1 MSFRRRVALASATA
15 VAVAVLLASALTY
28 FLSAHQ
34 LRAQVDAQVSS
45 RAANLRLAPTSASVL
60 ARQRLE
66 RLLTAPDNDR
76 APAKPA
82 GSTANPIPNSSPRPN
97 QVRGY
102 QQLVAANGN
111 VIFRST
117 PNLTLPVDART
128 RALANGRGV
137 RYFSDAHVKGIH
149 LRILSEHV
157 AGGRVLQVA
166 QPLTEVDSILSRL
179 RLILL
184 LIDAGGI
191 ALAALLGTFVAG
203 AAVRPLS
210 RLIGATVHVTRT
222 RDLSER
228 ITPVGDDEIGRL
240 ADSFN
245 TMLDTLEESTDALA
259 TSVHAQKQLVAD
271 ASHELRT
278 PITSV
283 RTNIEILQQRAADI
297 DPAEQQL
304 LLGDVVEQVEE
315 LSILMNDLID
325 LARGEGPRMSDEDVR
340 LDVLIAEVV
349 DRARRRGAGAP
360 IEVDA
365 EPTLIRGV
373 PKRLERAVSNLLDNA
388 LKYGPGEPVEIA
400 LHNGR
405 LTVRDHG
412 PGIAEEDLPH
422 IFDRFYRG
430 ADARRRPGSGLG
442 LAIVRQVVDQ
452 QDGSIAAT
460 PAPGG
465 GTVMSLHLPRAEPAE
480 PDDTGSQATRA
491 AAPAS

>member
-1 MSFRRRVALASATA
+1 MSFRRRVALASAAA
-15 VAVAVLLASALTY
+15 VAVAVLLASLLTY
-28 FLSAHQ
+28 LLSAHQ
-34 LRAQVDAQVSS
+34 LRAQVDAQVVS
-45 RAANLRLAPTSASVL
+45 RAENLRLAPTSASVL

-66 RLLTAPDNDR
+66 RLLTPT
-76 APAKPA
+76 KP
-82 GSTANPIPNSSPRPN
+82 GRQSTSGGGTENPIPNSSPRPN

-117 PNLTLPVDART
+117 PTITLPVDSRT
-128 RALANGRGV
+128 RALALGKGV
-137 RYFSDAHVKGIH
+137 RYFSDADVKGID

-157 AGGRVLQVA
+157 SGDRVLQVA
-166 QPLTEVDSILSRL
+166 QPLTEVDSLLSRL
-179 RLILL
+179 RLILVVL
-184 LIDAGGI
+184 DIGGI
-191 ALAALLGTFVAG
+191 ALAALLGTLVAG
-203 AAVRPLS
+203 ASVRPLR
-210 RLIGATVHVTRT
+210 RLTRATEHVTRT

-228 ITPVGDDEIGRL
+228 ITPVGGDEIGRL
-240 ADSFN
+240 AGSFN
-245 TMLDTLEESTDALA
+245 AMLDALEQSMTELD

-304 LLGDVVEQVEE
+304 LLGDVVEQIEE
-315 LSILMNDLID
+315 LTLLMNDLID
-325 LARGEGPRMSDEDVR
+325 LARGDAPSLSEEELR
-340 LDVLIAEVV
+340 LDVIVGEVAE
-349 DRARRRGAGAP
+349 RARRRGTGAI
-360 IEVDA
+360 IELSL
-365 EPTLIRGV
+365 EPTLILGV

-388 LKYGPGEPVEIA
+388 LKYGPGEPVEIHLA
-400 LHNGR
+400 NGQ

-412 PGIAEEDLPH
+412 PGIEEEDLPH

-430 ADARRRPGSGLG
+430 ADARGRPGSGLG

-452 QDGSIAAT
+452 QGGSISAE

-465 GTVMSLHLPRAEPAE
+465 GTLMRMRLPGAE
-480 PDDTGSQATRA
+480 RA
-491 AAPAS
+491 APDGPTSSSPRTPASAI